1 MMFRSWWSNCNE
13 EIDLKFDHPE
23 PGISVVT
30 FEEERIDAVNS
41 LPMKEQLSSLIETG
55 KSQLVLDLGS
65 VRFIDSSGLGMLVT
79 LLKRAGMRGGVMVC
93 QLQAPVAATFKLARM
108 DRVFP
113 IFPDPGAALASL
125 R

>member
-1 MMFRSWWSNCNE
+1 M
-13 EIDLKFDHPE
+13 KFDHPG
-23 PGISVVT
+23 PSISVVT
-30 FEEERIDAVNS
+30 FDEARIDAVNS
-41 LPMKEQLSSLIETG
+41 LAMKEELSSLIETG
-55 KSQLVLDLGS
+55 KGQLVLDLGS

-93 QLQAPVAATFKLARM
+93 QLQAPVAATFKLSRM

-113 IFPDPGAALASL
+113 IFPDVTTALASI

>member
-1 MMFRSWWSNCNE
+1 M
-13 EIDLKFDHPE
+13 KFDHPQ
-23 PGISVVT
+23 PGLSVVV
-30 FEEERIDAVNS
+30 FDEDRIDAVNS
-41 LPMKEQLSSLIETG
+41 LAMKEQLGNLIETG
-55 KSQLVLDLGS
+55 KAQLVLDLGS

-93 QLQAPVAATFKLARM
+93 RLQAPVAATFKLARM

-113 IFPDPGAALASL
+113 IFPDVTAALASI

>member
-1 MMFRSWWSNCNE
+1 M
-13 EIDLKFDHPE
+13 KFDHPQ
-23 PGISVVT
+23 PGIAVVT

-41 LPMKEQLSSLIETG
+41 LGMKEQLGGLIETG
-55 KSQLVLDLGS
+55 KAQLILDLAN

-79 LLKRAGMRGGVMVC
+79 LLKRAGMRGGVVVC
-93 QLQAPVAATFKLARM
+93 RLQAPVAATFKLARM

-113 IFPDPGAALASL
+113 IFPDVPAALAAV

>member
-1 MMFRSWWSNCNE
+1 M
-13 EIDLKFDHPE
+13 KFDHPQL
-23 PGISVVT
+23 GIAVVT

-41 LPMKEQLSSLIETG
+41 LGMKEELSGLIETG
-55 KSQLVLDLGS
+55 KAQLVLDLAN

-79 LLKRAGMRGGVMVC
+79 LLKRAGMRGGVVVC
-93 QLQAPVAATFKLARM
+93 RLQAPVAATFKLARM

-113 IFPDPGAALASL
+113 IFPDVSAALAAI